1 MSKRKLSLRRLFSNT
16 KFLIVFSIVLAF
28 IFWIVVALE
37 YAPII
42 DNVVE
47 NVPVKIDIENSVPDK
62 LGLQLFGN
70 TDFTVDVTVRGNRY
84 DIGGDLISADDF
96 DVIAQTA
103 YVNSSGNHTLN
114 VKASVKDADA
124 DYEIVGLS
132 SEYIEVYFDRY
143 EEKEIEVS
151 AELVTELSDITDA
164 EYLFDENDIIFSTK
178 TVLVSGAKTEVD
190 KVIGA
195 KLEVAIEEKLTESVT
210 LDAQIKLL
218 SSTTDELKHV
228 KINNEFELTV
238 PVTLPVYKIQTL
250 PVSVSFKN
258 SPSEYLN
265 KPFEYTTTPESVKV
279 AVMQNGSNNDET
291 LEVGTIDFNEI
302 TETNSVFVFNASEL
316 VDVKVLDG
324 TESFKVKLDTAG
336 ILSKMIKADNANI
349 TASGADSN
357 VTIDITIENSGNI
370 NVCGPKDSLVNI
382 SDKDISGTIDLSDVE
397 LSSKG
402 NRVPVNISVNN
413 FNDCWAT
420 GTYYA
425 FVKTK

>member
-16 KFLIVFSIVLAF
+16 KFLVIFSIVLAF

-37 YAPII
+37 YAPIV

-47 NVPVKIDIENSVPDK
+47 NVPVKIDTENSVPDK

-103 YVNSSGNHTLN
+103 YVNSSGDHTLK
-114 VKASVKDADA
+114 VKASLKDADA

-151 AELVTELSDITDA
+151 AQLVTELSNITDP
-164 EYLFDENDIIFSTK
+164 EYLFDETDIIFSTK
-178 TVLVSGAKTEVD
+178 TVLISGAKTDVD
-190 KVIGA
+190 RVIGA
-195 KLEVAIEEKLTESVT
+195 NLEVVVEEKLIESIT
-210 LDAQIKLL
+210 LDAQIKLV
-218 SSTTDELKHV
+218 SSTPDEFKYV
-228 KINNEFELTV
+228 KINNESSLTV

-265 KPFEYTTTPESVKV
+265 TPFEYTCTPELVKV

-291 LEVGTIDFNEI
+291 LEVGTIDFSEI
-302 TETNSVFVFNASEL
+302 TETNSVFEFNVSDL
-316 VDVKVLDG
+316 VDIKVLDG
-324 TESFKVKLDTAG
+324 TKSFKVKLDTTG
-336 ILSKMIKADNANI
+336 ILSKTIKTDNANI
-349 TASGADSN
+349 TASGADN
-357 VTIDITIENSGNI
+357 DVAIDITLENSGNI
-370 NVCGPKDSLVNI
+370 NVCGPKDSLVSI

-402 NRVPVNISVNN
+402 NRVPVNMLIKNY
-413 FNDCWAT
+413 NDCWIT

-425 FVKTK
+425 FVRIK